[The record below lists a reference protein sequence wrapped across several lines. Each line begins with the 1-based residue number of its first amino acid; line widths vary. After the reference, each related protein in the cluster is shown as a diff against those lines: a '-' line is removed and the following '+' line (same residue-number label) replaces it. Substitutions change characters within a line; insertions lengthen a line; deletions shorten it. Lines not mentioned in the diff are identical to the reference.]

1 MCVPSLHYSDRNQ
14 NLDSFRSG
22 LSPIL
27 ISTSALEEGIDVP
40 DCSFVIRFDAFNT
53 TKSHI
58 QGE

>member
-1 MCVPSLHYSDRNQ
+1 
-14 NLDSFRSG
+14 LDSFRSG